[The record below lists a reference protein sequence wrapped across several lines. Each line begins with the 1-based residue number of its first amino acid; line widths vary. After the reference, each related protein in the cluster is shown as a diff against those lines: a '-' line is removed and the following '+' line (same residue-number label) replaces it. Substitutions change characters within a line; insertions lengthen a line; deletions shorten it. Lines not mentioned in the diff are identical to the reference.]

1 MNDIQRVERSMYR
14 LGTAYEPLER
24 LMFETT
30 DMETGEVD
38 TEITNALCAMQG
50 EATEVA
56 VGAATIYREA
66 QMEIAKY
73 KAEEERLAA
82 IRKGMESKLQ
92 TLKRAIDIFCKRT
105 GIERAEGVSA
115 RIAYK
120 KNPPSVVI
128 DNEAEI
134 PKEFWRCKLEVNKSA
149 IKEALAAGKPVAGA
163 HLESAVGLQIK

>member
-1 MNDIQRVERSMYR
+1 
-14 LGTAYEPLER
+14 
-24 LMFETT
+24 
-30 DMETGEVD
+30 
-38 TEITNALCAMQG
+38 
-50 EATEVA
+50 
-56 VGAATIYREA
+56 
-66 QMEIAKY
+66 MEIAKY

-134 PKEFWRCKLEVNKSA
+134 PKEFWRCKLEVNKSE